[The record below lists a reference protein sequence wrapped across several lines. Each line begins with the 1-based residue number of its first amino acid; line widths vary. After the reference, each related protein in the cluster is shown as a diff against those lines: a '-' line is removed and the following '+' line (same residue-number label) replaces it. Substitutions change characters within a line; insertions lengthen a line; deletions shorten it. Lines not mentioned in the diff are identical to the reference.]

1 MPIPAKPVASGAPSL
16 APAQGD
22 HVFGDAIGMVNGALG
37 ELFGG
42 LQGWEAHM
50 QNYNPLLRASWT
62 TMSNMDLG
70 HILGPNQPLVRRG
83 GAAEPDEHAHMFG
96 GYADRFRWQLTQ
108 LPHNGFVGK
117 YFLGQWGSY
126 AAWRRKVL
134 SAFDDVMTH
143 AVDSTALNAYLA
155 DPQATRAAA
164 PLLVRHPVIS
174 ILTARTQAAGHGVN
188 HLRIRT
194 ICNNFIAF
202 RSQLEGLLLRFDH
215 PVP

>member
-83 GAAEPDEHAHMFG
+83 GRPSLTNMRICLEDMQTDSVGSLLNCRTTDSLESTSWANG
-96 GYADRFRWQLTQ
+96 GAMLPGGERF
-108 LPHNGFVGK
+108 F
-117 YFLGQWGSY
+117 
-126 AAWRRKVL
+126 RR
-134 SAFDDVMTH
+134 
-143 AVDSTALNAYLA
+143 STM
-155 DPQATRAAA
+155 
-164 PLLVRHPVIS
+164 
-174 ILTARTQAAGHGVN
+174 
-188 HLRIRT
+188 
-194 ICNNFIAF
+194 
-202 RSQLEGLLLRFDH
+202 
-215 PVP
+215 